1 MTAIR
6 AAFKAYRMHQVLI
19 MPRFARLTIALG
31 LATAV
36 FPVDAEYYFNP
47 RFLSND
53 LAESVDLSAFTKGR
67 EAPPGTYRVDIYLND
82 EFMTSR
88 DITFIADDNNAE
100 LIPCLSTD
108 LLVSLGIK
116 KSALLDNKEHSAEKH
131 VPDNSACTPLQDRLA
146 DASTEFDVGQQHL
159 SLSVPQIYV
168 GRMARGY
175 VSPDLWE
182 EGINAGLLNYSFNGN
197 SINNRS
203 NHNAGKSNYA
213 YLNLQSGI
221 NIGSWRLR
229 DNSTWS
235 YNSGSS
241 NSSDSNKW
249 QHINT
254 SAERDIIP
262 LRSRLTVGDSYTDGD
277 IFDSVNFR
285 GLKINSTEAMLPD
298 SQHGFAP
305 VIHGIARGTAQVSVK
320 QNGYDVYQTTVP
332 PGPFTI
338 DDINSATNG
347 GDLQVTIKEA
357 DGSIQTLYVPYSSV
371 PVLQRA
377 GYTRYALAM
386 GEYRSGNNL
395 QSSPKFIQ
403 GAAGGWGAV
412 KSVANA
418 VRKQMDI
425 RQDVIAMFDMNK
437 PEGFD
442 CPGCAW
448 PDPKHSASFDICENG
463 AKAIAWEVTD
473 KQVNASFFAENTV
486 QSLLTWGDHE
496 LEAAGR
502 LTQPLKYDA
511 VSDCYKPLSWQQA
524 FDEIGARLQSYS
536 DPNQVEFYT
545 SGRTSNEAA
554 FLYQL
559 FAREYGSN
567 NFPDCSN
574 MCHEPTSV
582 GLAASIGVGKGTVLL
597 EDFEKCDLVICIGH
611 NPGTNHPRMLTS
623 LRALVKRGAKMIAI
637 NPLQE
642 RGLERFTAPQNPF
655 EMLTN
660 SETQLDSAYYNVRIG
675 GDMALLKGMMRLLIE
690 RDDAA
695 SAAGRPSLLDDEFI
709 QTHTVGF
716 DELRRDVLNSEWKDI
731 ERISGLSQT
740 QIAELADAYAA
751 AERTIICYGMGIT
764 QHEHGTQNVQQLVN
778 LLLMKGNIGK
788 PGAGICPLRGH
799 SNVQGDRTV
808 GITEKPSAEFLAR
821 LGERYGFTP
830 PHAPGHAAIASM
842 QAICTGQAR
851 ALICMGGNFALA
863 MPDREASAVPLTQ
876 LDLAVHVA
884 TKLNRSHLLT
894 ARHSYI
900 LPVLGRSEIDMQ
912 KNGAQ
917 AVTVE
922 DSMSMIHAS
931 RGMLKP
937 AGVMLK
943 SECAVVAGIAQA
955 ALPQSVVAWEYLV
968 EDYDRIRNDIEAVLP
983 EFADYNQRIR
993 HPGGFHLINAAAER
1007 RWMTPSG
1014 KANFITSKGLLED
1027 PSSAFNSK
1035 LVMATV
1041 RSHDQYNTTIY
1052 GMDDRYRGV
1061 FGQRDVVFMSAKQ
1074 AKICRVKNG
1083 ERVNLIA
1090 LTPDGKRSSR
1100 RMDRLKV
1107 VIYPMA
1113 DRSLVT
1119 YFPESNHMLTLDN
1132 HDPLSGIPGYKSIPV
1147 ELEPSN

>member
-338 DDINSATNG
+338 DDINSAANG

-386 GEYRSGNNL
+386 GESGGIIAHADGITFGQPLGDTMVLVKAPGADNVKIENQTGIHTDWRGYAILPFATEYRENRVALNANSLADNVELDETVVTVIPTHGAIARATFNAQIGGKVLMTLKYGN
-395 QSSPKFIQ
+395 
-403 GAAGGWGAV
+403 
-412 KSVANA
+412 KSVPFGAI
-418 VRKQMDI
+418 VTHGE
-425 RQDVIAMFDMNK
+425 NK
-437 PEGFD
+437 NGSIV
-442 CPGCAW
+442 A
-448 PDPKHSASFDICENG
+448 ENG
-463 AKAIAWEVTD
+463 
-473 KQVNASFFAENTV
+473 QVY
-486 QSLLTWGDHE
+486 LTG
-496 LEAAGR
+496 
-502 LTQPLKYDA
+502 
-511 VSDCYKPLSWQQA
+511 
-524 FDEIGARLQSYS
+524 
-536 DPNQVEFYT
+536 
-545 SGRTSNEAA
+545 
-554 FLYQL
+554 
-559 FAREYGSN
+559 
-567 NFPDCSN
+567 
-574 MCHEPTSV
+574 
-582 GLAASIGVGKGTVLL
+582 
-597 EDFEKCDLVICIGH
+597 
-611 NPGTNHPRMLTS
+611 
-623 LRALVKRGAKMIAI
+623 
-637 NPLQE
+637 
-642 RGLERFTAPQNPF
+642 
-655 EMLTN
+655 
-660 SETQLDSAYYNVRIG
+660 
-675 GDMALLKGMMRLLIE
+675 
-690 RDDAA
+690 
-695 SAAGRPSLLDDEFI
+695 
-709 QTHTVGF
+709 
-716 DELRRDVLNSEWKDI
+716 
-731 ERISGLSQT
+731 
-740 QIAELADAYAA
+740 
-751 AERTIICYGMGIT
+751 
-764 QHEHGTQNVQQLVN
+764 
-778 LLLMKGNIGK
+778 
-788 PGAGICPLRGH
+788 
-799 SNVQGDRTV
+799 
-808 GITEKPSAEFLAR
+808 
-821 LGERYGFTP
+821 
-830 PHAPGHAAIASM
+830 
-842 QAICTGQAR
+842 
-851 ALICMGGNFALA
+851 
-863 MPDREASAVPLTQ
+863 
-876 LDLAVHVA
+876 
-884 TKLNRSHLLT
+884 
-894 ARHSYI
+894 
-900 LPVLGRSEIDMQ
+900 
-912 KNGAQ
+912 
-917 AVTVE
+917 
-922 DSMSMIHAS
+922 
-931 RGMLKP
+931 
-937 AGVMLK
+937 
-943 SECAVVAGIAQA
+943 
-955 ALPQSVVAWEYLV
+955 LPQSGQLQVSWGKDKNSNCIVEYK
-968 EDYDRIRNDIEAVLP
+968 LP
-983 EFADYNQRIR
+983 EVSPGTLLNQQT
-993 HPGGFHLINAAAER
+993 A
-1007 RWMTPSG
+1007 
-1014 KANFITSKGLLED
+1014 
-1027 PSSAFNSK
+1027 
-1035 LVMATV
+1035 
-1041 RSHDQYNTTIY
+1041 
-1052 GMDDRYRGV
+1052 
-1061 FGQRDVVFMSAKQ
+1061 
-1074 AKICRVKNG
+1074 ICR
-1083 ERVNLIA
+1083 
-1090 LTPDGKRSSR
+1090 
-1100 RMDRLKV
+1100 
-1107 VIYPMA
+1107 
-1113 DRSLVT
+1113 
-1119 YFPESNHMLTLDN
+1119 
-1132 HDPLSGIPGYKSIPV
+1132 
-1147 ELEPSN
+1147 